1 MILDGYGLN
10 ERADAN
16 AVAEAKSMLEE
27 MNEAQRKSIILV
39 IRHIMKKN
47 PLTDSDCKNSLKVS
61 K

>member
-1 MILDGYGLN
+1 MLDSTPITDSEYLFAQCITDG
-10 ERADAN
+10 
-16 AVAEAKSMLEE
+16 MLEE